1 MYWVMERALTMN
13 FKSLVFAAAVALG
26 MATVAMP
33 ASAASINGSIGLT
46 GTYTR
51 VGGTDLS
58 NNTGFTFPTAYALTG
73 SGDLALA
80 SSPPVPATILD
91 LTFDP
96 FSGPLTGFITVP
108 VALGTLS
115 FDLNSVTIGS
125 RTGTDL
131 TLDGTGTLHM
141 AGYDPTPGSWNLTAN
156 SRGSSFVF
164 STALT
169 SVPEPATL
177 ALMGAGLAGLAL
189 RRRRK
194 AAA

>member
-26 MATVAMP
+26 MATAP
-33 ASAASINGSIGLT
+33 AFAAPINGSIGLT

-58 NNTGFTFPTAYALTG
+58 DNTGFTFPSAFALTG
-73 SGDLALA
+73 SGDLSLGAV
-80 SSPPVPATILD
+80 PPVPATILD
-91 LTFDP
+91 LTFSP
-96 FSGPLTGFITVP
+96 FGPVAGFITVP
-108 VALGTLS
+108 VALGTLT

-125 RTGTDL
+125 RTSTDL
-131 TLDGTGTLHM
+131 TLDGTGTIHLPGFD
-141 AGYDPTPGSWNLTAN
+141 ATAGSWNLTAN

-194 AAA
+194 AAV

>member
-1 MYWVMERALTMN
+1 MN

-26 MATVAMP
+26 MATAP
-33 ASAASINGSIGLT
+33 ASAAPINGSIGLT

-58 NNTGFTFPTAYALTG
+58 NNTGFTFPSAFALTG
-73 SGDLALA
+73 SDDLSLGAV
-80 SSPPVPATILD
+80 PPVPATILD
-91 LTFDP
+91 LTFSP
-96 FSGPLTGFITVP
+96 FGAVAGFITVP

-125 RTGTDL
+125 RSSTDL
-131 TLDGTGTLHM
+131 TLNGTGTIHL
-141 AGYDPTPGSWNLTAN
+141 AGFDATAGSWNLTAN

-194 AAA
+194 AAV